1 MLFVHCKDTNLKAI
15 HNTPLYVAT
24 SSRLFVHCKDTN
36 LKAIHNSY
44 ALNYSNNELFVHC
57 KDTNLKAIHN
67 RGFSGFHFVG
77 VVRALQ
83 RY

>member
-15 HNTPLYVAT
+15 HNYIFLI
-24 SSRLFVHCKDTN
+24 RCQKGLFVHCKDTN
-36 LKAIHNSY
+36 LKAIHN
-44 ALNYSNNELFVHC
+44 LPEELRE
-57 KDTNLKAIHN
+57 LQL
-67 RGFSGFHFVG
+67 

>member
-15 HNTPLYVAT
+15 HNTMSQMDSL
-24 SSRLFVHCKDTN
+24 RK
-36 LKAIHNSY
+36 
-44 ALNYSNNELFVHC
+44 
-57 KDTNLKAIHN
+57 
-67 RGFSGFHFVG
+67 

>member
-1 MLFVHCKDTNLKAI
+1 MERV
-15 HNTPLYVAT
+15 
-24 SSRLFVHCKDTN
+24 
-36 LKAIHNSY
+36 
-44 ALNYSNNELFVHC
+44 LFVHC

-67 RGFSGFHFVG
+67 RGAVLAAPEL

>member
-1 MLFVHCKDTNLKAI
+1 MGGKASHI
-15 HNTPLYVAT
+15 
-24 SSRLFVHCKDTN
+24 RLFVHCKDTN
-36 LKAIHNSY
+36 LKAIHNSIVI
-44 ALNYSNNELFVHC
+44 LLGCQELFVHC

-67 RGFSGFHFVG
+67 ELYKKKNADY

>member
-15 HNTPLYVAT
+15 HNRCLLQKPLI
-24 SSRLFVHCKDTN
+24 RLFVHCKDTN
-36 LKAIHNSY
+36 LKAIHNIRGGEFSF
-44 ALNYSNNELFVHC
+44 EL
-57 KDTNLKAIHN
+57 
-67 RGFSGFHFVG
+67 

>member
-15 HNTPLYVAT
+15 HNREEAGVA
-24 SSRLFVHCKDTN
+24 
-36 LKAIHNSY
+36 A
-44 ALNYSNNELFVHC
+44 AQ
-57 KDTNLKAIHN
+57 
-67 RGFSGFHFVG
+67 

>member
-15 HNTPLYVAT
+15 HNVLICISFLCV
-24 SSRLFVHCKDTN
+24 LFVHCKDTN
-36 LKAIHNSY
+36 LKAIHNY
-44 ALNYSNNELFVHC
+44 RNEQVDPL
-57 KDTNLKAIHN
+57 I
-67 RGFSGFHFVG
+67 